1 MRIFE
6 NLNIDFLGKR
16 KFFYMLSSTLFLI
29 GVVNFIIRGFQFG
42 IDFKGGSEFVLQFQ
56 NPMSVG
62 QLRPSIEKIGL
73 GNVELKSYGSA
84 NSIIVRTELQSVPAN
99 LYPSIIKN
107 INAQIEKSYPGL
119 HYQIVDSAAKSVTY
133 QFPNPDTTNAL
144 IDKLFRAGFQTSKA
158 SADLTNT
165 KMNISIGIS
174 DLIKEN
180 LKEKVADNP
189 FKILSEIQVGPKVG
203 SELKRNAV
211 LAIFLSLV
219 MILIYLGFRFKFIF
233 AAGAVIAL
241 FHDVLITLG
250 LYATLYN
257 VIPGLNLEMDLT
269 TVAAFLTLIGY
280 SNNDTV
286 IVFDRVREMM
296 KIHKSMP
303 LGEVINLAIN
313 KTLSRT
319 MITSGTTLLTTFV
332 LLLFGGEV
340 IRAFAFTMFFGVIIG
355 TYSSIFVASAIVY
368 EYSLKSKKKVQF

>member
-368 EYSLKSKKKVQF
+368 EYSLKANKKVQF

>member
-16 KFFYMLSSTLFLI
+16 KFFYILSSTLFLI

-99 LYPSIIKN
+99 LYPRIIKN
-107 INAQIEKSYPGL
+107 INAQIESSYPGL
-119 HYQIVDSAAKSVTY
+119 PYQIVDSTAKSVTY
-133 QFPNPDTTNAL
+133 QLPNPDTTNAL
-144 IDKLFRAGFQTSKA
+144 IDKLFIAGFQTSKA
-158 SADLTNT
+158 AADLNNT

-332 LLLFGGEV
+332 LLMFGGEV

-368 EYSLKSKKKVQF
+368 EYSVKSKKKVQF

>member
-16 KFFYMLSSTLFLI
+16 KFFYILSSTLFLI

-99 LYPSIIKN
+99 LYPHIIKN

-119 HYQIVDSAAKSVTY
+119 PFQIVDSTAKSVTY

-158 SADLTNT
+158 TADLTNT

-180 LKEKVADNP
+180 LKEKVAENP

-368 EYSLKSKKKVQF
+368 EYSIKSKKKVQF

>member
-99 LYPSIIKN
+99 LYPGIIKN
-107 INAQIEKSYPGL
+107 INSQIEKSYPGL

-180 LKEKVADNP
+180 LKEKVAENP

-233 AAGAVIAL
+233 AAGAVVAL

-296 KIHKSMP
+296 KIHKTMP

>member
-133 QFPNPDTTNAL
+133 QFPNPDTTNTL

>member
-84 NSIIVRTELQSVPAN
+84 NSIIVRTELQAVPAN
-99 LYPSIIKN
+99 LYPGIIKN
-107 INAQIEKSYPGL
+107 INAQIEKTYPGL
-119 HYQIVDSAAKSVTY
+119 PYQIIDSTAKAVTY
-133 QFPNPDTTNAL
+133 QFPNPDTTNA
-144 IDKLFRAGFQTSKA
+144 IVDKLFRAGYQTSKTT
-158 SADLTNT
+158 ADLSNT
-165 KMNISIGIS
+165 KMNVSIGIS

-180 LKEKVADNP
+180 LKEKIADNP

-203 SELKRNAV
+203 GELKRNAV

-296 KIHKSMP
+296 KVHKSMP

-368 EYSLKSKKKVQF
+368 EYSIKSKKKVQF

>member
-16 KFFYMLSSTLFLI
+16 KFFYILSSTLFLI

-56 NPMSVG
+56 DPMSVG

-84 NSIIVRTELQSVPAN
+84 NSIIVRTELQAVPAN
-99 LYPSIIKN
+99 LYPGIIKN
-107 INAQIEKSYPGL
+107 INAQIEKFYPGL
-119 HYQIVDSAAKSVTY
+119 PYQIVDSAAKSVTY
-133 QFPNPDTTNAL
+133 QFPNADTTNA
-144 IDKLFRAGFQTSKA
+144 ITDKLFRAGYQTSKTT
-158 SADLTNT
+158 ADLNNT

-180 LKEKVADNP
+180 LKEKVASNP

-233 AAGAVIAL
+233 AAGAVVAL

-368 EYSLKSKKKVQF
+368 EYSIKAKKKVQF